1 MESEKRILESYKIL
15 QSVKATAKD
24 TGYSWNRVLKTLS
37 SNGYILSETHSEIL
51 NKFKAGRSAGD
62 IAKEMNLNI
71 KTVQSYLPR
80 IRPVYGEN
88 ISENALRIKR
98 SREKR
103 KSHNI

>member
-1 MESEKRILESYKIL
+1 MELGVQR
-15 QSVKATAKD
+15 
-24 TGYSWNRVLKTLS
+24 R
-37 SNGYILSETHSEIL
+37 SEIP
-51 NKFKAGRSAGD
+51 KAGD